1 MRIRIVFLLCF
12 SLLTAACSTPSALVQ
27 ECKKANWAG
36 RGDTAGFEG
45 QAKEAAWKSS
55 SAACAEVG
63 VSGDKSDFFEGWQR
77 GNARYCE
84 PRYALVLGRQVREY
98 SSVCNGPQVATWIK
112 AYEHGRLISDVDR
125 DIDRIENELRALQ
138 AAKRTDSQTREAN
151 LQQLRQTAL
160 LRRESLESQAIAQGW
175 GLGR

>member
-1 MRIRIVFLLCF
+1 MKV
-12 SLLTAACSTPSALVQ
+12 LTLIIAAVLMAACSTPPKVVQ
-27 ECKKANWAG
+27 DCKRANWAG

-45 QAKEAAWKSS
+45 QAKEAAWKAS
-55 SAACAEVG
+55 SAACLEVG
-63 VSGDKSDFFEGWQR
+63 VSGDKGEFFEGWDR

-84 PRYALVLGRQVREY
+84 PRHALVLGRQVREY
-98 SSVCNGPQVATWIK
+98 TGVCNGPQVTAWNK

-125 DIDRIENELRALQ
+125 DIDRIENQLKALQ
-138 AAKRTDSQTREAN
+138 QEKRTDSLARESS

>member
-1 MRIRIVFLLCF
+1 MKILLMVVM
-12 SLLTAACSTPSALVQ
+12 AAVLSGCSTPPQIVQ
-27 ECKKANWAG
+27 ECKRANWAG
-36 RGDTAGFEG
+36 RGDAAGFEG
-45 QAKEAAWKSS
+45 QAKETAWKAS
-55 SAACAEVG
+55 SAACMEVG
-63 VSGDKSDFFEGWQR
+63 VLGDKGDFFEGWER

-84 PRYALVLGRQVREY
+84 PRHALVLGRQVREY
-98 SSVCNGPQVATWIK
+98 TGVCNGGQVAAWTK

-125 DIDRIENELRALQ
+125 DIDRIENQLKALQ
-138 AAKRTDSQTREAN
+138 LEKRTDSQARETS